1 MDKGENMKI
10 ISTYNSIT
18 QNGKLKQKTGQY
30 AFVIFRLLFFIGM
43 IYITLYPILIMVS
56 RAFRTPEDMLNP
68 TVIWLP
74 QHFTIKNFKIIA
86 EIIDYKSTAI
96 LTARIAIISTLFTM
110 VSCSMTGYALGRYK
124 MRGKVILM
132 TFAILTIVVPLQSYL
147 IPIFFKFRFF
157 DFFGVGKLIGLFTG
171 NDVVIRLSESEISY
185 YILAIFGMG
194 IRSGLFILLF
204 YQNFKGMPKE
214 LEDAARIDGCNEFK
228 VFTRVMLPNA
238 SAPFLVTLI
247 LSLVWYWN
255 DTVYDTILMRKT
267 QLLAVKVADLKALV
281 NASFMGLQKF
291 GIEKNG
297 VSETVLYF
305 AAAILFIIPPLILY
319 LIVQRFFMQSVER
332 SGIVG

>member
-1 MDKGENMKI
+1 MNLTTRFSVAKQGF
-10 ISTYNSIT
+10 
-18 QNGKLKQKTGQY
+18 KLKQDIFGY
-30 AFVIFRLLFFIGM
+30 AFKLFRLLFFIGM
-43 IYITLYPILIMVS
+43 IYITLYPVLIMIS

-74 QHFTIKNFKIIA
+74 QHFTVKNFKIIS
-86 EIIDYKSTAI
+86 EIIEYKSTAV
-96 LTARIAIISTLFTM
+96 LTGRIAIISTFFTM
-110 VSCSMTGYALGRYK
+110 VSCSMAGYALGRYRMK
-124 MRGKVILM
+124 GKVILM
-132 TFAILTIVVPLQSYL
+132 AFAILTIVVPLQTYL
-147 IPIFFKFRFF
+147 IPVFFKFRFF
-157 DFFGVGKLIGLFTG
+157 DFFGIGKIIGLFTG
-171 NDVVIRLSESEISY
+171 KTFVVRLSESEISY

-214 LEDAARIDGCNEFK
+214 LEDAARIDGCNELK

-255 DTVYDTILMRKT
+255 DTVYDTILMRKV
-267 QLLAVKVADLKALV
+267 QLLATKVADLKALI

-319 LIVQRFFMQSVER
+319 LIAQRFFLQSVER

>member
-1 MDKGENMKI
+1 MKI
-10 ISTYNSIT
+10 PIKYNAIK
-18 QNGKLKQKTGQY
+18 QNGNRKNDVLQY
-30 AFVIFRLLFFIGM
+30 AFIIFRLLFFIGM
-43 IYITLYPILIMVS
+43 IYITLYPVLIMVS

-74 QHFTIKNFKIIA
+74 QHFTVKNFSIIA
-86 EIIDYKSTAI
+86 EIIDYSSTAL
-96 LTARIAIISTLFTM
+96 LTGRIAIISTIFTM
-110 VSCSMTGYALGRYK
+110 ASCSMAGFAFGRYK
-124 MRGKVILM
+124 LRGKVVLM
-132 TFAILTIVVPLQSYL
+132 TFAILTIVVPLQTYL

-157 DFFGVGKLIGLFTG
+157 DFFGAGKLIGLFTG
-171 NDVVIRLSESEISY
+171 TPLVVRLSESEISY

-214 LEDAARIDGCNEFK
+214 LEDAARIDGCNEWK

-255 DTVYDTILMRKT
+255 DTVYDTVLMRKT
-267 QLLAVKVADLKALV
+267 QLLAAKVADLKALV
-281 NASFMGLQKF
+281 NASFMGLQKY

-305 AAAILFIIPPLILY
+305 AAAILFILPPLILY
-319 LIVQRFFMQSVER
+319 LFVQRFFMQSVER

>member
-1 MDKGENMKI
+1 MDIFKKFNAIKQ
-10 ISTYNSIT
+10 T
-18 QNGKLKQKTGQY
+18 GKLKQKILRYT
-30 AFVIFRLLFFIGM
+30 FVAFRLLFFIGM
-43 IYITLYPILIMVS
+43 IYIVLYPVLIMVS

-86 EIIDYKSTAI
+86 EIIDFKSTAL
-96 LTARIAIISTLFTM
+96 LTGRIAIISTIFTM
-110 VSCSMTGYALGRYK
+110 ASCSMAGYALGRYK
-124 MRGKVILM
+124 MKGKVVLM
-132 TFAILTIVVPLQSYL
+132 AFAILTIVVPLQSYL
-147 IPIFFKFRFF
+147 IPVFFKFRFF
-157 DFFGVGKLIGLFTG
+157 DFFGIGKLIGLFTG
-171 NDVVIRLSESEISY
+171 SPLVIRLSESEASY
-185 YILAIFGMG
+185 YILAFFGMG

-214 LEDAARIDGCNEFK
+214 LEDAARIDGCNEWRT
-228 VFTRVMLPNA
+228 FTKVMLPNA

-267 QLLAVKVADLKALV
+267 QLLAIKVADLKSLI

-291 GIEKNG
+291 GIEQNG

-305 AAAILFIIPPLILY
+305 AAAILFILPPLILY
-319 LIVQRFFMQSVER
+319 LIAQRFFMQSVER